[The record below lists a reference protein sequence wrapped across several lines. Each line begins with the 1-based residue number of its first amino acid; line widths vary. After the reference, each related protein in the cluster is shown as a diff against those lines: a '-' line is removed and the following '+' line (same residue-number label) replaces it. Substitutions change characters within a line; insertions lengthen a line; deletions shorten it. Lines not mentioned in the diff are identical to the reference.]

1 MKNRRYAV
9 VLTTIL
15 ALVML
20 AGCSSAKT
28 EETKEETLTTIQ
40 AENGVEKESE
50 AETVVGEVADSLTAE
65 SETETVAEVEP
76 EPIVYEGIDMESTL
90 PGVEWIETFVGIIDE
105 PKFVVFN
112 DGTNKKVIVED
123 GQKVSFE
130 ESDTIAVYLP
140 DGVSYSKA
148 GGGLVEERST
158 YEHYCMFTKL
168 NMERLRKENKRL
180 KKAGGAKFFVIL
192 DNNGEEQQ
200 LNCIISLEE

>member
-28 EETKEETLTTIQ
+28 EEIKEETLTTIQ

-140 DGVSYSKA
+140 DGVKYVVSE
-148 GGGLVEERST
+148 GGLVQST
-158 YEHYCMFTKL
+158 RMNAHSAEYTEIS
-168 NMERLRKENKRL
+168 MEYLAKENKRL
-180 KKAGGAKFFVIL
+180 KRQ
-192 DNNGEEQQ
+192 EEQN
-200 LNCIISLEE
+200 LLLI

>member
-1 MKNRRYAV
+1 M
-9 VLTTIL
+9 
-15 ALVML
+15 
-20 AGCSSAKT
+20 
-28 EETKEETLTTIQ
+28 
-40 AENGVEKESE
+40 
-50 AETVVGEVADSLTAE
+50 GEVADSLTAE
-65 SETETVAEVEP
+65 SETETIAEVES

-130 ESDTIAVYLP
+130 RTDTIAVYLP

-168 NMERLRKENKRL
+168 NMERLEEENIAL
-180 KKAGGAKFFVIL
+180 KDILGGAEFFVKL